1 MTVCQLM
8 RRKCR
13 IFFDTGWS
21 RKKIPRAPA
30 GNVGVSMSA
39 APGAE
44 RGSVAEIV
52 SFLPLFTEDRR
63 WAESQ
68 AGRLSPRGKGKG
80 LGVCQHTSIP
90 VYNHKPW
97 IPNDQQTARN
107 HMAVGKLPLLPLNTT
122 LHATLVRQ
130 QHDRMPAM
138 PACLPADF

>member
-1 MTVCQLM
+1 MILRYRAAKM
-8 RRKCR
+8 PH
-13 IFFDTGWS
+13 FFRGAKFLI
-21 RKKIPRAPA
+21 RPRFQKKIPRAPM

-68 AGRLSPRGKGKG
+68 PGRLAPRGKGKG

-90 VYNHKPW
+90 VYIHQPW
-97 IPNDQQTARN
+97 IPDDQQTARN
-107 HMAVGKLPLLPLNTT
+107 HIAVGKLTFLLFNTT
-122 LHATLVRQ
+122 LHTTL
-130 QHDRMPAM
+130 A
-138 PACLPADF
+138 ADGP